1 MNSKFVLENSPLTS
15 QHWDYCDEEK
25 LPFITIAS
33 LNKDYNEIFYDITNI
48 SNDLENISESVKE
61 IFWAYNKFFNIPE
74 NITEPYN
81 GQHYYFRFPILK
93 EHTEFIANQL
103 FEFLCLKIFV

>member
-61 IFWAYNKFFNIPE
+61 IF
-74 NITEPYN
+74 
-81 GQHYYFRFPILK
+81 
-93 EHTEFIANQL
+93 
-103 FEFLCLKIFV
+103 